1 MTWLALRTARDQHL
15 QHFGKIGT
23 GDLELLAQEIET
35 EKKRESERVQKG
47 EAAGTSEEPPQL
59 SLVDST
65 TGESPQKVDSEGDV
79 KMDS

>member
-1 MTWLALRTARDQHL
+1 MRLWAPSEKNLHREREPSSSGA
-15 QHFGKIGT
+15 K
-23 GDLELLAQEIET
+23 
-35 EKKRESERVQKG
+35 KKRESERVQKG
-47 EAAGTSEEPPQL
+47 EGAGTSEEPPQL